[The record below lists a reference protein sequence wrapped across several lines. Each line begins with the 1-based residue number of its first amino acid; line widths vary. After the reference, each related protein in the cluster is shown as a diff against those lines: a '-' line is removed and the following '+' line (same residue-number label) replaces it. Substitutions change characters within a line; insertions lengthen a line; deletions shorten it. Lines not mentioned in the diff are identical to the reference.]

1 MQVTSFN
8 DNEAYESDKEE
19 QKGNDLKVNG
29 CIYIY
34 ILFEKQCLS
43 LKKHTKLILNYYI
56 ANYLNKNKY

>member
-34 ILFEKQCLS
+34 IYIVRKTMFKFEKAY
-43 LKKHTKLILNYYI
+43 KVNIKLLHCK
-56 ANYLNKNKY
+56 LLEQK

>member
-34 ILFEKQCLS
+34 IVRKTMFKFEKAY
-43 LKKHTKLILNYYI
+43 KVNIKLLHCK
-56 ANYLNKNKY
+56 LLEQK